1 MSRTKPCPHPLPGWV
16 RAYYVR
22 ACTLKLSIFSTLC
35 VPEIARLGNAKPALK
50 NARFASFWSFSTFL
64 GSLESS
70 RWALLS
76 RLMREMI
83 QSSQNLLLEA
93 KEMKMDNF
101 KVRAQTQF
109 SRTQLGSGQ
118 GFVLLI
124 KIFRLIPNLGIFM
137 ITLHRTPRGRKALD

>member
-1 MSRTKPCPHPLPGWV
+1 
-16 RAYYVR
+16 
-22 ACTLKLSIFSTLC
+22 
-35 VPEIARLGNAKPALK
+35 
-50 NARFASFWSFSTFL
+50 
-64 GSLESS
+64 
-70 RWALLS
+70 
-76 RLMREMI
+76 MREMI

-93 KEMKMDNF
+93 KEVKMDNF

-137 ITLHRTPRGRKALD
+137 ITLHRTPRGRKALDYNEK

>member
-1 MSRTKPCPHPLPGWV
+1 MLKKCAFRFLLEFFNVFGLV
-16 RAYYVR
+16 G
-22 ACTLKLSIFSTLC
+22 TLSLS
-35 VPEIARLGNAKPALK
+35 E
-50 NARFASFWSFSTFL
+50 
-64 GSLESS
+64 
-70 RWALLS
+70 LLS

-93 KEMKMDNF
+93 KEVKMDNF

-124 KIFRLIPNLGIFM
+124 KMFRLIPNLGIFM
-137 ITLHRTPRGRKALD
+137 ITLHRTPRGRKALDY

>member
-1 MSRTKPCPHPLPGWV
+1 
-16 RAYYVR
+16 
-22 ACTLKLSIFSTLC
+22 
-35 VPEIARLGNAKPALK
+35 
-50 NARFASFWSFSTFL
+50 
-64 GSLESS
+64 
-70 RWALLS
+70 
-76 RLMREMI
+76 MREMI

-93 KEMKMDNF
+93 KEVKMDTI

-137 ITLHRTPRGRKALD
+137 ITLHRTPRGRKALDYIVKLKVDADIFNFVLKLNPCVHKVKFHFPHLTLN